1 MLRLP
6 LASLGDETC
15 VGRLTARVF
24 GLLKKFGGGGA
35 TDSSRG
41 EHRDLVVTAS
51 QLLVVLIRDVKTSR
65 LEEEQLRQVTSWRT
79 FFVNKFQNDEI
90 SKNSVNRH
98 INSTALLR
106 RPKGFLN
113 GAQALHKSDP

>member
-65 LEEEQLRQVTSWRT
+65 LEEDQLRQVTSWRQ
-79 FFVNKFQNDEI
+79 FFRK
-90 SKNSVNRH
+90 
-98 INSTALLR
+98 
-106 RPKGFLN
+106 
-113 GAQALHKSDP
+113 

>member
-24 GLLKKFGGGGA
+24 GLLKKFGGA
-35 TDSSRG
+35 TDSSKG

-51 QLLVVLIRDVKTSR
+51 QLLVLLIRDVKTSR

-79 FFVNKFQNDEI
+79 FFVN
-90 SKNSVNRH
+90 
-98 INSTALLR
+98 
-106 RPKGFLN
+106 
-113 GAQALHKSDP
+113 

>member
-51 QLLVVLIRDVKTSR
+51 QLLVLLIRDVKTSR
-65 LEEEQLRQVTSWRT
+65 LEEEQLRQVNSWRE
-79 FFVNKFQNDEI
+79 FFVNKNHKQLLSPCVI
-90 SKNSVNRH
+90 KVLKIKSVPYCAE
-98 INSTALLR
+98 SMGKVKDLV
-106 RPKGFLN
+106 KFW
-113 GAQALHKSDP
+113 